1 MTAVRG
7 AALLLLLL
15 GALVQAPGAYAHAS
29 LVRAEPADGAM
40 LPEPPASLRLTFN
53 EPVSPLV
60 IRLIGPGGD
69 VVTPMVAA
77 ENATVT
83 LTPPPLR
90 QGTHVL
96 SWRVISADGHPVG
109 GSLLFS
115 VGAPSAPPSAGTQ
128 AVGDPAVRAALW
140 ATKLLIYAG
149 LFIGV
154 GGALFRAWLVEP
166 GTPAAVRWLA
176 GALAAGVI
184 ATPIS
189 VGLQGLDALDL
200 PLMALMRKPVW
211 AAGLST
217 SYGST
222 ALVALLALVA
232 GLLALAA
239 KSRPLARALS
249 LAGVAAVGIA
259 LSLSGHAGTVEP
271 RALTRSAVFL
281 HGVCV
286 ALWIGALLPLIAAVA
301 APRHGAAALARFSRL
316 IPYALA
322 VVVVTGAGLA
332 TVQLDRVD
340 ALWTTRYGLVLS
352 GKLAVIVALLA
363 LAAGNRYVL
372 VPQLAL
378 GGDAARL
385 FARSMAAEV
394 ALALVI
400 FALVALWRF
409 TPPPRAL
416 AAATEHVSIHF
427 HGAQAMAQIEIAPVR
442 ARGAE
447 VSVLLLD
454 GELRP
459 LAAKELTLAFSN
471 PAAGI
476 EPVRR
481 NAANIGGNTWRIE
494 DLHIPLAGRWRLR
507 VEILVSDFD
516 KVTME
521 DQVELPRTP

>member
-1 MTAVRG
+1 
-7 AALLLLLL
+7 
-15 GALVQAPGAYAHAS
+15 
-29 LVRAEPADGAM
+29 
-40 LPEPPASLRLTFN
+40 
-53 EPVSPLV
+53 
-60 IRLIGPGGD
+60 
-69 VVTPMVAA
+69 
-77 ENATVT
+77 
-83 LTPPPLR
+83 
-90 QGTHVL
+90 
-96 SWRVISADGHPVG
+96 
-109 GSLLFS
+109 
-115 VGAPSAPPSAGTQ
+115 
-128 AVGDPAVRAALW
+128 
-140 ATKLLIYAG
+140 
-149 LFIGV
+149 
-154 GGALFRAWLVEP
+154 
-166 GTPAAVRWLA
+166 
-176 GALAAGVI
+176 
-184 ATPIS
+184 
-189 VGLQGLDALDL
+189 
-200 PLMALMRKPVW
+200 
-211 AAGLST
+211 
-217 SYGST
+217 
-222 ALVALLALVA
+222 
-232 GLLALAA
+232 
-239 KSRPLARALS
+239 
-249 LAGVAAVGIA
+249 
-259 LSLSGHAGTVEP
+259 
-271 RALTRSAVFL
+271 VFL

-286 ALWIGALLPLIAAVA
+286 ALWIGALLPLMAAVA
-301 APRHGAAALARFSRL
+301 APRRGAAALARFSRL

-372 VPQLAL
+372 VPRLAL

-394 ALALVI
+394 ALALAI

-494 DLHIPLAGRWRLR
+494 DLHIPLAGRWRLL
-507 VEILVSDFD
+507 VEILVSDFE